1 MTIATT
7 HGPTRPEMSAQPRAR
22 LAVSALMSW
31 LGGLR
36 YARWAAL
43 LGMLLGVASVFTG
56 RQTED
61 HYHFSAIRGGGV
73 QPPYRLN
80 LFNYIDGNIGGI
92 YNLKDFGTV
101 PWFTLP
107 DYKVSFWRPVTSFT
121 HWVDYH
127 YFPDSPWLAH
137 CHSLLWYGALILA
150 AAQLFK
156 RLLPLPWMA
165 ALATFFY
172 AIDDAHAHPVGWL
185 ANRNAILATLCGVLA
200 IVAHDAWRGAGAI
213 SKLRRALAALLA
225 PVALAVGLGC
235 GEFAVGA
242 VGYLAAHALFM
253 DRVAGDTQL
262 SGLRRWLTRALVV
275 LPSLLVTGG
284 WLFLYRKLGHGTY
297 GTDFHL
303 DPVADTARFSLQA
316 LWRLPALI
324 AAQLFGIDS
333 EAWWRLEP
341 STQYL
346 LGALISLLIALFFYW
361 LRSSLRSSQSRFWLV
376 GMLLATLPACAAL
389 PQDRMLFFTGL
400 GGLALI
406 CIAVR
411 QYLERPAGHTHPA
424 PAALIAALLLLHL
437 VIAPITFPQR
447 SLIMHRFGHEL
458 DRVGQDLMWKHP
470 NDQEHLV
477 LLGGPSYFYV
487 ASTLGLRATRKQR
500 VPRHIRMLHAGRGP
514 LKLTHSATQQ
524 LILEAPHGFYS
535 DPFDGTYRGHQY
547 PMKVGEGLQLT
558 GMLIIVRGVDA
569 QGVPTKIEVNLQRPV
584 QRGNYHFMAWRRAIP
599 GGPDG
604 RFHDVPLPPVG
615 ESVELPSGY

>member
-1 MTIATT
+1 M
-7 HGPTRPEMSAQPRAR
+7 PAQPRAL

-31 LGGLR
+31 LGQLR

-43 LGMLLGVASVFTG
+43 LGVLLSAASVFTG

-73 QPPYRLN
+73 QPPYRMN
-80 LFNYIDGNIGGI
+80 LFNYIDGNVGATYG
-92 YNLKDFGTV
+92 LKDFGTV

-107 DYKVSFWRPVTSFT
+107 DYKVSFWRPLTSFT

-127 YFPDSPWLAH
+127 YFPNSPWLAH
-137 CHSLLWYGALILA
+137 CQSLLWYGVLILA

-185 ANRNAILATLCGVLA
+185 ANRNAILATLFGVLSV
-200 IVAHDAWRGAGAI
+200 VAHDVWRSSAET
-213 SKLRRALAALLA
+213 SKLRRGLAAIMA
-225 PVALAVGLGC
+225 PLMLGVGLGC
-235 GEFAVGA
+235 GELAVGA
-242 VGYLAAHALFM
+242 VGYVAAHALFM
-253 DRVAGDTQL
+253 DRGATR
-262 SGLRRWLTRALVV
+262 SESRALRRWLTRGLVM
-275 LPSLLVTGG
+275 LPSLLVTAV
-284 WLFLYRKLGHGTY
+284 WLYFYRKLGHGTY

-303 DPVADTARFSLQA
+303 DPIADAGRFSLQA

-333 EAWWRLEP
+333 EAWWRLEAP
-341 STQYL
+341 TQYAL
-346 LGALISLLIALFFYW
+346 AALISGLIIAFLYW
-361 LRSSLRSSQSRFWLV
+361 IRESLRAPSSRFWLV
-376 GMLLATLPACAAL
+376 GMLLSTLPACAAL

-400 GGLALI
+400 GGLAVI

-411 QYLERPAGHTHPA
+411 HYIERPAGRPSMAKTL
-424 PAALIAALLLLHL
+424 LIGALLLMHL
-437 VIAPITFPQR
+437 VVAPMTFPQR
-447 SLIMHRFGHEL
+447 SLIMYRFGHEL

-470 NDQEHLV
+470 DDKEHLV
-477 LLGGPSYFYV
+477 LIGGPSYFYV
-487 ASTLGLRATRKQR
+487 ASSLGLRATRGQR
-500 VPRHIRMLHAGRGP
+500 VPHHIRMLHAGRGP
-514 LKLTHSATQQ
+514 VKLTHSATQQ

-547 PMKVGEGLQLT
+547 PMQVGEGLQLT
-558 GMLIIVRGVDA
+558 GMLIIVRGVDQ

-584 QRGNYHFMAWRRAIP
+584 QRGNYHFMTWRRPTA
-599 GGPDG
+599 GGAEG
-604 RFHDVPLPPVG
+604 RFHNIPLPPVG
-615 ESVELPSGY
+615 HSVELPSGY